1 MIQISDKSQCC
12 GCSACAT
19 VCPKGCIAMRED
31 SEGFLYPVVDSARC
45 IGCNLC
51 QKVCPVLGQGRER
64 KPLAVYAA
72 KSRGEQVR
80 NGSSSGG
87 VFSLLAEKTIEEG
100 GVVFGARFDEN
111 WDVVHG
117 YTETEEGIAAFRGS
131 KYVQSRIGR
140 SFAEARRFLMA
151 GRKVMFTGTPCQ
163 IAGLKDYLQKD
174 YDGLLAVD
182 VVCHGAPSPK
192 VWRQYLNETAAG
204 CGDGF
209 RVKAVSF
216 RDKAQ
221 GWKAYRFSM
230 TLSKDRQGGEE
241 AVATTLTL
249 PSSENAYM
257 NTFLSNLSLRP
268 SCYACPAKAGKSCA
282 DITLGDFWG
291 IGRVMPDF
299 DDDRGCS
306 VVLIYSP
313 KGLQAFS
320 GVPCDRRES
329 AYSDALQENSCI
341 GKSTWMQPNRS
352 FFFHEIRGGKTITD
366 AWRKCSSL
374 QLPDRIRRLVF
385 QKFKI

>member
-1 MIQISDKSQCC
+1 MQEITEYALCS
-12 GCSACAT
+12 GCHACSSAC
-19 VCPKGCIAMRED
+19 PQQCIAMAPD
-31 SEGFLYPVVDSARC
+31 ADGFLRPVIDAARC
-45 IGCNLC
+45 VDCGLC
-51 QKVCPVLGQGRER
+51 RRVCPIERPREEREPLGAYACICGDE
-64 KPLAVYAA
+64 AV
-72 KSRGEQVR
+72 RLR
-80 NGSSSGG
+80 SSSGG
-87 VFSLLAEKTIEEG
+87 VFALLAGEVLRRGGAVVGAALDSRCAVEHIVAETPEELEKLL
-100 GVVFGARFDEN
+100 
-111 WDVVHG
+111 
-117 YTETEEGIAAFRGS
+117 GS

-140 SFAEARRFLMA
+140 SFAEARRFLVA
-151 GRKVMFTGTPCQ
+151 GRKVMFTGTPCR

-221 GWKAYRFSM
+221 GWKDYRFSM
-230 TLSKDRQGGEE
+230 TLSKDKQGGEE
-241 AVATTLTL
+241 AVATLST
-249 PSSENAYM
+249 EFYKNVYM

-306 VVLIYSP
+306 VVLVYSP

-320 GVPCDRRES
+320 GVACDRREA

-341 GKSTWMQPNRS
+341 GNSTWMQPNRS
-352 FFFHEIRGGKTITD
+352 FFFHEIRGGKTITE

-374 QLPDRIRRLVF
+374 LLPDRIRRFVF